1 MNRNDMIQRREA
13 EARGGRRLRVL
24 HVGKFYPPHHGG
36 MESHV
41 ETLCTELAPEVDV
54 EVIVSADGRDTVRET
69 VGGVSVTRIGT
80 RATLASASVNP
91 GMARAI
97 RRSRAHVV
105 HFHHP
110 NPTAVLS
117 YLASGRRGPLV
128 VTYHS
133 DIIRQRVLGALFTP
147 VLHRFLRGAHAILA
161 SSPDYAR
168 TSPVLRAHAD
178 RVRVVPF
185 GIRTEEFEHADM
197 DEVARLRAL
206 YGPRVVLAAGRLVYY
221 KGFDYL
227 IRAMSAVDGRLVIL
241 GDGPLRASLERYA
254 AGLGLSDRVTL
265 AGAVPEL
272 APYYHAADVFALP
285 AVARSEAFGLVQL
298 EAMAA
303 GLPVVNTRIDSGV
316 PFVSRDGE
324 SGITVPPADV
334 QALAGAL
341 GLLLDAPALR
351 DRLGEAA
358 RERVRREFS
367 LERMVADTLALYHE
381 AAAR

>member
-1 MNRNDMIQRREA
+1 MT
-13 EARGGRRLRVL
+13 RRLRVL

-36 MESHV
+36 MESHL
-41 ETLCTELAPEVDV
+41 ETLCHELAEDVDV
-54 EVIVSADGRDTVRET
+54 EVLVSADDGRTVRE
-69 VGGVSVTRIGT
+69 VVDGIPVTRIGT
-80 RATLASASVNP
+80 MATFASASVNP

-97 RRSRAHVV
+97 RRSRADVV

-133 DIIRQRVLGALFTP
+133 DIVRQRVMGALFTP
-147 VLHRFLRGAHAILA
+147 LLNHFLRGAHAILA

-168 TSPVLRAHAD
+168 TSPVLRVHGD
-178 RVRVVPF
+178 RVRIVPF
-185 GIRTEEFEHADM
+185 GIRAEAFETADA
-197 DEVARLRAL
+197 EAVARLRER
-206 YGPRVVLAAGRLVYY
+206 YGPRVVLAVGRLVYY

-227 IRAMSAVDGRLVIL
+227 IRAMPAVGGRLVIL
-241 GDGPLRASLERYA
+241 GDGPLRGPLRALAEA
-254 AGLGLSDRVTL
+254 EGVADRVTL
-265 AGAVPEL
+265 EGAVPEL

-324 SGITVPPADV
+324 SGITVPPADPR
-334 QALAGAL
+334 ALAGAL
-341 GLLLDAPALR
+341 GRLLDAPALR
-351 DRLGEAA
+351 ERLGEAGRA
-358 RERVRREFS
+358 RVRREFS
-367 LERMVADTLALYHE
+367 LRRMVAETRALYEE
-381 AAAR
+381 AAASRARS

>member
-1 MNRNDMIQRREA
+1 MK
-13 EARGGRRLRVL
+13 RLRVL

-41 ETLCTELAPEVDV
+41 ETLCRELRADVDV
-54 EVIVSADGRDTVRET
+54 EVLVSADDRRTTHET
-69 VGGVSVTRIGT
+69 VDGVPVTRIGT
-80 RATLASASVNP
+80 VANVASASINP

-97 RRSRAHVV
+97 RRSRADVV

-110 NPTAVLS
+110 NPTGVLS
-117 YLASGRRGPLV
+117 YLASGRRGPLI

-133 DIIRQRVLGALFTP
+133 DIIRQRVLGAIFNP

-168 TSPVLRAHAD
+168 SSPVLRRHAD
-178 RVRVVPF
+178 RVRIVPF
-185 GIRTEEFEHADM
+185 GIRADAFASA
-197 DEVARLRAL
+197 DPEEVARLRTL
-206 YGPRVVLAAGRLVYY
+206 YGSRVVLAVGRLVYY

-227 IRAMSAVDGRLVIL
+227 IRAMQRVDGRLVIL
-241 GDGPLRASLERYA
+241 GDGPLRAELDALA
-254 AGLGLSDRVTL
+254 ARTGVADRVTI
-265 AGAVPEL
+265 AGGVPDV

-341 GLLLDAPALR
+341 GHLLDAPEAR
-351 DRLGEAA
+351 RRLGGGA
-358 RERVRREFS
+358 RERARRDFS
-367 LERMVADTLALYHE
+367 LERMVAQTLATYRE
-381 AAAR
+381 AAAQNPLTPKPTAE

>member
-1 MNRNDMIQRREA
+1 M
-13 EARGGRRLRVL
+13 RRLRVL

-41 ETLCTELAPEVDV
+41 ETLCRELAADVDV
-54 EVIVSADGRDTVRET
+54 EVLVSADGRKTVREM
-69 VGGVSVTRIGT
+69 VDGVPVTRIGT
-80 RATLASASVNP
+80 VATLASASVNP

-97 RRSRAHVV
+97 RRSGAEVV

-133 DIIRQRVLGALFTP
+133 DIIRQRVLGALFEP
-147 VLHRFLRGAHAILA
+147 VLHRFLRGADAILA

-168 TSPVLRAHAD
+168 TSPVLRAHGD
-178 RVRVVPF
+178 RVRIVPF
-185 GIRTEEFEHADM
+185 GIRAEAFATADA
-197 DEVARLRAL
+197 EAVARVRER
-206 YGPRVVLAAGRLVYY
+206 YGPRVVLAVGRLVYY

-227 IRAMSAVDGRLVIL
+227 IRAMQAVDGRLVIL
-241 GDGPLRASLERYA
+241 GDGPLRAPLQALA
-254 AGLGLSDRVTL
+254 AQLNVAERVTL

-341 GLLLDAPALR
+341 GALAQPR
-351 DRLGEAA
+351 AQRGRVQQAA
-358 RERVRREFS
+358 Q
-367 LERMVADTLALYHE
+367 
-381 AAAR
+381 

>member
-1 MNRNDMIQRREA
+1 MS
-13 EARGGRRLRVL
+13 RLRVL

-36 MESHV
+36 MENHV
-41 ETLCTELAPEVDV
+41 ETLCRELSAEVDV
-54 EVIVSADGRDTVRET
+54 EVLVSADDGRTVRET
-69 VGGVSVTRIGT
+69 VDGVPVTRIGT
-80 RATLASASVNP
+80 LATLSSASVNP

-97 RRSRAHVV
+97 RRARADVV

-110 NPTAVLS
+110 NPTGVLS

-147 VLHRFLRGAHAILA
+147 VLHRFLRGANAILA

-168 TSPVLRAHAD
+168 SSPVLRAHAG

-185 GIRTEEFEHADM
+185 GIRTDPLRQANAAT
-197 DEVARLRAL
+197 VAELRAR
-206 YGPRVVLAAGRLVYY
+206 YGPRVVLAVGRLVYY

-227 IRAMSAVDGRLVIL
+227 VRAMSSVPGRLVIV
-241 GDGPLRASLERYA
+241 GDGPLRGALQQLA
-254 AGLGLSDRVTL
+254 AELGVADRVTL
-265 AGAVPEL
+265 EGPVPDL

-285 AVARSEAFGLVQL
+285 AIARSEAFGLVQL

-324 SGITVPPADV
+324 SGITVAPAD
-334 QALAGAL
+334 AGAL
-341 GLLLDAPALR
+341 AEALNRLLDDAHLR
-351 DRLGEAA
+351 ARLGRGA
-358 RERVRREFS
+358 RERVEREFS
-367 LERMVADTLALYHE
+367 LHRMVADTLALYRE
-381 AAAR
+381 AAGAR

>member
-1 MNRNDMIQRREA
+1 MK
-13 EARGGRRLRVL
+13 RLRVL
-24 HVGKFYPPHHGG
+24 HVGKFYPPHRGG

-41 ETLCTELAPEVDV
+41 ETLCRELAPEVDV
-54 EVIVSADGRDTVRET
+54 QVLVSSDGRKTVRET
-69 VGGVSVTRIGT
+69 VDGVPVTRIGT
-80 RATLASASVNP
+80 VATFSAASINP

-97 RRSRAHVV
+97 READADVV

-110 NPTAVLS
+110 NPTGVLS
-117 YLASGRRGPLV
+117 YLASGRRGALV

-133 DIIRQRVLGALFTP
+133 DIIRQRVLGAAFGP
-147 VLHRFLRGAHAILA
+147 VLHRFLRGADAILA

-168 TSPVLRAHAD
+168 TSPVLRAHEE
-178 RVRVVPF
+178 RVRIVPF
-185 GIRTEEFEHADM
+185 GIRAEDFASAPA
-197 DEVARLRAL
+197 DEVARLRER
-206 YGPRVVLAAGRLVYY
+206 YGPRVVAGAGRLVYY

-227 IRAMSAVDGRLVIL
+227 IRSIVAVDARLVIL
-241 GDGPLRASLERYA
+241 GDGPLRRRLEALARD
-254 AGLGLSDRVTL
+254 LGVADRVDL
-265 AGAVPEL
+265 PGSVPAL

-324 SGITVPPADV
+324 TGISVPPADV
-334 QALAGAL
+334 GALAGAL
-341 GLLLDAPALR
+341 GLLLDTPALR
-351 DRLGEAA
+351 QRYGSAA

-367 LERMVADTLALYHE
+367 LERMAADTLAAYRA
-381 AAAR
+381 AAARQIHPSPFPDA

>member
-1 MNRNDMIQRREA
+1 MS
-13 EARGGRRLRVL
+13 RLRVL

-41 ETLCTELAPEVDV
+41 ETLCRELAADVDV
-54 EVIVSADGRDTVRET
+54 EVLVSADGPRTIRET
-69 VGGVSVTRIGT
+69 VDGVPVTRIGT
-80 RATLASASVNP
+80 VATLASASVNP

-97 RRSRAHVV
+97 RRAGADVV

-133 DIIRQRVLGALFTP
+133 DIIRQRVLGALFEP
-147 VLHRFLRGAHAILA
+147 VLHRFLRGADAILA

-168 TSPVLRAHAD
+168 SSPVLRAHAD
-178 RVRVVPF
+178 RVRIVPF
-185 GIRTEEFEHADM
+185 GIRARAFEDADPA
-197 DEVARLRAL
+197 EVARLRAR
-206 YGPRVVLAAGRLVYY
+206 YGPRMVLAVGRLVYY

-227 IRAMSAVDGRLVIL
+227 IRAMQAVDGRLVIL
-241 GDGPLRASLERYA
+241 GDGPLRAPLA
-254 AGLGLSDRVTL
+254 ALAAQLDVADRVTL

-341 GLLLDAPALR
+341 GRLLDAPALR
-351 DRLGEAA
+351 ARLGEGA
-358 RERVRREFS
+358 RARVHRAFG
-367 LERMVADTLALYHE
+367 LDRMVANTLALYRE
-381 AAAR
+381 AAARGPRPTHPQTRTP

>member
-1 MNRNDMIQRREA
+1 VS
-13 EARGGRRLRVL
+13 RLRVL

-54 EVIVSADGRDTVRET
+54 EVIVSAAGRRTVREAI
-69 VGGVSVTRIGT
+69 GGVAVTRIGT

-91 GMARAI
+91 GMAQAI
-97 RRSRAHVV
+97 RRSRADVV

-185 GIRTEEFEHADM
+185 GIRAESFENADM
-197 DEVARLRAL
+197 AEVARLRAL

-241 GDGPLRASLERYA
+241 GDGPLRGSLERYA
-254 AGLGLSDRVTL
+254 AGLGLADRVTL

-358 RERVRREFS
+358 RERVHREFS
-367 LERMVADTLALYHE
+367 LERMVADTLALYYQA

>member
-1 MNRNDMIQRREA
+1 MS
-13 EARGGRRLRVL
+13 RLRVL

-36 MESHV
+36 MENHV
-41 ETLCTELAPEVDV
+41 ETLCRALRAEVDV
-54 EVIVSADGRDTVRET
+54 EVLVSADGPRTVRET
-69 VGGVSVTRIGT
+69 VDGVPVTRIGT
-80 RATLASASVNP
+80 LATLASASVNP

-97 RRSRAHVV
+97 RRAGADVV

-110 NPTAVLS
+110 NPTGVLS

-133 DIIRQRVLGALFTP
+133 DIIRQRVLGALFNP
-147 VLHRFLRGAHAILA
+147 VLHSFLRGADAILA

-168 TSPVLRAHAD
+168 SSPVLRAHAD
-178 RVRVVPF
+178 RVRIVPF
-185 GIRTEEFEHADM
+185 GIRAAEFETADA
-197 DEVARLRAL
+197 EAVARLRAR
-206 YGPRVVLAAGRLVYY
+206 YGLRVVLAVGRLVYY

-227 IRAMSAVDGRLVIL
+227 IRAMAAVDGRLVIL
-241 GDGPLRASLERYA
+241 GGGPLRDALQGLA
-254 AGLGLSDRVTL
+254 AELGLADRVVFE
-265 AGAVPEL
+265 GAVPDL
-272 APYYHAADVFALP
+272 APYYHAVDVFALP

-324 SGITVPPADV
+324 SGISVPPADV

-341 GLLLDAPALR
+341 GHLLDAPALR
-351 DRLGEAA
+351 ARLGAAA
-358 RERVRREFS
+358 RARVRREFS
-367 LERMVADTLALYHE
+367 LDRMVADTLSAYRR
-381 AAAR
+381 AAAAPGR

>member
-1 MNRNDMIQRREA
+1 M
-13 EARGGRRLRVL
+13 L

-41 ETLCTELAPEVDV
+41 ETLCRELRGDV
-54 EVIVSADGRDTVRET
+54 EVKVLVSADGRHTTRET
-69 VGGVSVTRIGT
+69 VDGVDVTRIGT
-80 RATLASASVNP
+80 LATLASASVNP

-97 RRSRAHVV
+97 RNARADVV

-110 NPTAVLS
+110 NPTGVLS

-133 DIIRQRVLGALFTP
+133 DIIRQRVMGALFSP
-147 VLHRFLRGAHAILA
+147 VLHRFLQHADAIIA

-168 TSPVLRAHAD
+168 SSPVLRAHAE

-185 GIRTEEFEHADM
+185 GIRTEPFDKADA
-197 DEVARLRAL
+197 DEAARLRER
-206 YGPRVVLAAGRLVYY
+206 YGPRVVLAVGRLVYY

-227 IRAMSAVDGRLVIL
+227 VRAMAAVDGHLVVL
-241 GDGPLRASLERYA
+241 GDGPLRASLQALA
-254 AGLGLSDRVTL
+254 AGAGVADRVTF
-265 AGAVPEL
+265 AGSVPRL

-324 SGITVPPADV
+324 SGITVPPADAR
-334 QALAGAL
+334 ALAGAL
-341 GLLLDAPALR
+341 GHLLDAPAVR
-351 DRLGEAA
+351 RRLGEGA

-367 LERMVADTLALYHE
+367 LEGMVSRTLALYHE
-381 AAAR
+381 AAGTAAPRSIPQPTAE